1 MLKFLGFSIFDVGVF
16 LRFEMFKMLKIAF
29 SIFSTF
35 DEMLVLKKKK
45 KGIEAIIRK
54 ILIYLFFFFFF
65 AKQILIYQVHQML
78 I

>member
-1 MLKFLGFSIFDVGVF
+1 MIIAHYSSMLKFLGFSNFDVGVF

-54 ILIYLFFFFFF
+54 ILIYQVH
-65 AKQILIYQVHQML
+65 QILI
-78 I
+78 

>member
-1 MLKFLGFSIFDVGVF
+1 MLKFLGFNNFDVGVF

-45 KGIEAIIRK
+45 GGIEAIIRK
-54 ILIYLFFFFFF
+54 ILIYLFFFF